1 MYLIDKSVSDIGGSL
16 AWTNVLLRSFSLIRH
31 QVIINWHVYMLHY
44 HIVYGIT
51 IGHLVK
57 VQLNDIMHNFFN
69 TV

>member
-1 MYLIDKSVSDIGGSL
+1 MP
-16 AWTNVLLRSFSLIRH
+16 
-31 QVIINWHVYMLHY
+31 HY